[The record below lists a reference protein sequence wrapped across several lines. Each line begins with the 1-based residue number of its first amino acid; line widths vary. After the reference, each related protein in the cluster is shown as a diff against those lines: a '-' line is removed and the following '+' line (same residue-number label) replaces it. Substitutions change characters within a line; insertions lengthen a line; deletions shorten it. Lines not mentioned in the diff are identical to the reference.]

1 MQRVKPKSCKVC
13 KKVFTP
19 RFSTTQVC
27 CDIKCAIKHAEKK
40 NAELEVKRKRLEKKQ
55 TREAW
60 LALQPKSYWFKE
72 AQTWFNKFI
81 RMRDAD
87 KECIS
92 SSTTRRCSRQRHAGH
107 YRSVGSAPHLRFDER
122 NCHGQCAQCN
132 DIFSG
137 NLIEYRKNLIER
149 IGQRSVDEL
158 EADNE
163 ARNYT
168 IPDLKEM
175 IKHYKQKCKELEA

>member
-1 MQRVKPKSCKVC
+1 MQRVKSKPCKVC
-13 KKVFTP
+13 KTKFTP
-19 RFSTTQVC
+19 HFSSTQVC
-27 CDIKCAIKHAEKK
+27 CSIDCAIKHAQKGNIAKE
-40 NAELEVKRKRLEKKQ
+40 AKRKRVEKKQ

-60 LALQPKSYWFKE
+60 LALQPKSYWLKE
-72 AQTWFNKFI
+72 AQTWFNKYI

-137 NLIEYRKNLIER
+137 NLIEYRKNLIAR
-149 IGQRSVDEL
+149 IGQRQVDEL
-158 EADNE
+158 EADNT

-168 IPDLKEM
+168 IPELKEM
-175 IKHYKQKCKELEA
+175 IKHYKTKCKELAE